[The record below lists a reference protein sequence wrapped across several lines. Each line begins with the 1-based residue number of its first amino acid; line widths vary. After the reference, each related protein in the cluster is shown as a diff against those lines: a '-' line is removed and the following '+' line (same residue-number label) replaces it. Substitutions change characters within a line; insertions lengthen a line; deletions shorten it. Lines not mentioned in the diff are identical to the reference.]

1 MKSVKSFRVIFGLVV
16 AIMLAISYLTY
27 RSLNNMIGDAKDVE
41 HTNVVM
47 RELEKVISEVKDAES
62 AHRGYQLTSDSA
74 FLTPYFNSKW
84 IALSKVDM
92 VDSLVS
98 DNEEQ
103 KSRTDTLRSLVIN
116 QYGII
121 ENIIAE
127 RSAESDFEDI
137 DNSLLKKGDQNMEAI
152 RKLVD
157 KMTDTEWKLLIART
171 HRQDYS
177 NIVTPLL
184 IFMSFILA
192 IIAIA
197 YLFTQLYK
205 TLRIKVLAEQELE
218 TNLKQISQ
226 EVNEKMRA
234 RESLQKV
241 MDSSPNGILFMES
254 VRENGEIVD
263 FRYQLGNRAVERLLQ
278 KPLESILGNTLLQEF
293 PSALQSGAFKNYV
306 NTAERGVA
314 NSLETLYKPHENHE
328 IWIEESIVKL
338 DDGCVITLVDTTVH
352 KKANRIIEE
361 GRKKFEAIFNN
372 TFQYISLLDYR
383 GVIKEANEAFLDFG
397 NFEVDDLVGLNLWD
411 ISLWDKSSRVTEDIK
426 EIFSKAQNGNFVR
439 EEVSLL
445 DGDGVLRTVDFS
457 LKPIF
462 TEGKVSFIVFEGR
475 DITELKLAEEERS
488 FVSQLNLIIADSST
502 FDEAVISVFEKI
514 SQRFDMD
521 YAEVW
526 LPFEGQMYLSDLHYA
541 VDDSFEELHSNN
553 LRLDINR
560 GEGMIGRV
568 MTSLEMEF
576 IDDLTQATKEDF
588 ISKHKAIEFG
598 LKTVFAVP
606 IIFNNELILTATF
619 FSKGT
624 FSDIEPLRRTIMQ
637 VSSSIGALLIKKKM
651 HDDLEKNNKILASAE
666 DIANM
671 GSWEWY
677 LPKNLVKWS
686 SGVYK
691 IYDKPNTFTPTYES
705 FFVNHIHPDD
715 LERVTNEIDRARA
728 EVTGYDI
735 VFRLIV
741 NEGMIKHIRALA
753 TYELDELGRL
763 ETLYGAIQDI
773 TQQKNFEQNLL
784 IKNEELQKSNENLE
798 QFAYVASH
806 DLQEPLRKIRAFGD
820 RLVSKYEQ
828 ELGEKGADYISRMQN
843 AAARMQSLI
852 DDLLK
857 YSRVARNQDPFKPIE
872 LNELIEEVKGDLET
886 RILETNATVEV
897 GQLPKI
903 DGDSLQLRQLF
914 QNLMSNALKFIPS
927 ERIPVIKVSSS
938 LLAGAQVQKKY
949 NFNVNSS
956 KQFVEIQISD
966 NGIGFDKKYSER
978 IFNIFERLHGRN
990 EFQGTGIGLAICLK
1004 VVQNHNGLI
1013 SADSV
1018 EGEGATFTIVLPLNN

>member
-27 RSLNNMIGDAKDVE
+27 RSLNNMIQDAQDVE

-74 FLTPYFNSKW
+74 FLEPYFNSKW
-84 IALSKVDM
+84 IALSKIDL

-98 DNEEQ
+98 DNARQ
-103 KSRTDTLRSLVIN
+103 KTRVDSLRELVIN
-116 QYGII
+116 QYSII
-121 ENIIAE
+121 ENIIE
-127 RSAESDFEDI
+127 DMSTKNQFEATE
-137 DNSLLKKGDQNMEAI
+137 NTLLAKGNKNMAAI
-152 RKLVD
+152 RKQVD
-157 KMTDTEWKLLIART
+157 TMTDSEWKLLIART
-171 HRQDYS
+171 NRQDYS
-177 NIVTPLL
+177 SMVTPLL

-205 TLRIKVLAEQELE
+205 TLRIKVLAEHELE
-218 TNLKQISQ
+218 NNLKQISQ

-241 MDSSPNGILFMES
+241 MDSSPNGILFMEAI
-254 VRENGEIVD
+254 RENGEIVD

-278 KPLESILGNTLLQEF
+278 RPLESFLGKTLLEEF
-293 PSALQSGAFKNYV
+293 PSALESGAYENYV
-306 NTAERGVA
+306 DTTDRGIA
-314 NSLETLYKPHENHE
+314 HSMETFYNPNENHE
-328 IWIEESIVKL
+328 IWIEESCVKL

-352 KKANRIIEE
+352 KKANFIIEE

-383 GVIKEANEAFLDFG
+383 GVIMEANEAFLDFG
-397 NFEVDDLVGLNLWD
+397 GFEPEDLIGHNLWD
-411 ISLWDKSSRVTEDIK
+411 VSLWIQSSKVTEDIR
-426 EIFSKAQNGNFVR
+426 EIFNKAQSGNFVR

-445 DGDGVLRTVDFS
+445 DSEGITRTVDFS

-462 TEGKVSFIVFEGR
+462 NEGMVSLIVFEGR
-475 DITELKLAEEERS
+475 DITELKFAEEERS

-514 SQRFDMD
+514 SQRYNMD

-526 LPFEGQMYLSDLHYA
+526 LPFEGQMYLSELHYA
-541 VDDSFEELHSNN
+541 VDDSFEELHTNN
-553 LRLDINR
+553 LRLDINK

-568 MTSLEMEF
+568 MNTLEMEF
-576 IDDLTQATKEDF
+576 IEDISQATNEEF
-588 ISKHKAIEFG
+588 IKKHKAAEYG
-598 LKTVFAVP
+598 LKMVFAVP

-619 FSKGT
+619 FSKDSS
-624 FSDIEPLRRTIMQ
+624 SDIDPLRRTILQ
-637 VSSSIGALLIKKKM
+637 VSSSIGALLIKKKV

-666 DIANM
+666 HIANM

-677 LPKNLVKWS
+677 LPKNSVKWS

-691 IYDKPNTFTPTYES
+691 IYDRPASFVPTYES
-705 FFVNHIHPDD
+705 FFVNHIHPED
-715 LERVTNEIDRARA
+715 LARVTEEIEKART
-728 EVTGYDI
+728 EITGYDI
-735 VFRLIV
+735 VFRLV
-741 NEGMIKHIRALA
+741 GNGGTIKYIRALA

-763 ETLYGAIQDI
+763 ETFYGAIQDI
-773 TQQKNFEQNLL
+773 TQQKNFEYNLV

-820 RLVSKYEQ
+820 RLVTKYEAVL
-828 ELGEKGADYISRMQN
+828 EEKGADYISRMQS

-857 YSRVARNQDPFKPIE
+857 YSRVARNQEPFKPII
-872 LNELIEEVKGDLET
+872 LNELVDEVKGDLET
-886 RILETNATVEV
+886 RILETKATIDV
-897 GQLPKI
+897 GELPEI
-903 DGDSLQLRQLF
+903 EGDSLQLRQLF
-914 QNLMSNALKFIPS
+914 QNLMSNALKFTPP
-927 ERIPVIKVSSS
+927 ERMPHIEVS
-938 LLAGAQVQKKY
+938 ANAITGTQVQKKY
-949 NFNVNSS
+949 NFNVDSS
-956 KQFVEIQISD
+956 KQFTEIKISD
-966 NGIGFDKKYSER
+966 NGIGFDKKYSDR

-1018 EGEGATFTIVLPLNN
+1018 EGEGATFTIVLPLK